1 MKKALSLVLAAV
13 MAFSL
18 VACNGSSSS
27 TASAGNAGSASG
39 SATASNVTVQ
49 IGPNPESIDPALN
62 STIDGGNL
70 LITAFEGL
78 LIVDENNQVQPGQAE
93 SWEVSEDGLTW
104 TFHLREGLK
113 WSDGTDLDA
122 ADFVYTYKRVADPD
136 TAAPYSQ
143 TAVGMIA
150 GYDEAMAGNP
160 DALQVEAP
168 DADTFIVH
176 LSYPCTYF
184 DKLAAFATLSPVQQ
198 ETIEANG
205 DAWATSPETY
215 ISNGPYYMTEWT
227 VGQQIVFSK
236 NPHYKGGWDSDKIVT
251 DTITFLLMEDSTAAY
266 TAYTTGQAQLIKDVP
281 TEEIPS
287 LTKAEDGGEFDVDPV
302 MGTYYLTMNDSIE
315 PFNDVN
321 VRKALS
327 LAIDRD
333 YIANTLMQGTY
344 SPAYK
349 LTGPGITDADGSA
362 YMDKSSGEW
371 IPEDYET
378 AKAMAQQALADAGYP
393 NGEGFPTITY
403 STNDA
408 GYHKAVAEYLQ
419 QCYKEVLGIN
429 LEIEIVEWSSFTP
442 MRRAGDYEMARNGW
456 SFDYNDPSSML
467 ELFMT
472 GNANNDGQYSNPE
485 FDAMMENTKIAD
497 KEQRFANLHAAEEIV
512 MADYS
517 MIPVAYYNDFWLQS
531 PDLQGT
537 WHSPYGYWY
546 LQYAYIGEPAEDT
559 VAESESVATS
569 TAAESTAS
577 EAAESAA
584 SESAES
590 TSTSAA

>member
-236 NPHYKGGWDSDKIVT
+236 NPYYKGGWDSDKIVT
-251 DTITFLLMEDSTAAY
+251 DTLTFLLMEDSTAAY

-403 STNDA
+403 PTNDA